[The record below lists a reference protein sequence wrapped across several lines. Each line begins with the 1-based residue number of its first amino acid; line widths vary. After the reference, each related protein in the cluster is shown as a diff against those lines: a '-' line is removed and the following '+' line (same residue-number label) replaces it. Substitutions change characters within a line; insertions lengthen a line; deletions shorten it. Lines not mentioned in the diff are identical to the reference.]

1 MKNLKRVL
9 SLALA
14 GTMLSGMMAMG
25 ASAADT
31 SDFTDADEIVNV
43 EAVNVMSTL
52 GVLKGKDTGAFDPTA
67 TVTRAEMAKI
77 ITVMRNGGVDPTL
90 GSTSSVMFTDIQ
102 NHWAKSYIQYCANLG
117 IIAGMGDGTFG
128 PDLPVTGAAAAKML
142 LVALGYDADI
152 AGYTGADWD
161 LNVNRD
167 ANKAKLYDGIET
179 IDTSAG
185 LSRDNTAQ
193 MAYNT
198 LDAKIME
205 RTDNKVLGTGEI
217 SYSYE
222 QSKTTSFLNEYFKAD
237 TFIGTFEATAK
248 TDDGIPAGQ
257 MKVYGQLDNEEKKE
271 RSATFV
277 GELDIA
283 NLGEEVKVIFK
294 DGKTGQKGTPDKND
308 TIFGVFNTGAT
319 QVYHITKN
327 DLDDVKTKGGNGTDK
342 DNATET
348 KVKFNDAKYDL
359 DWDLQDEFKVIYN
372 YGVDEKT
379 FEKETS
385 GDSKLLDV
393 ATYFMSTLE
402 KKSGD
407 TIKLIANDNGKIYRA
422 YVVESNLGRITSTTA
437 SKITISGVGAIEIED
452 NDVAEGLK
460 KDDVVVYTK
469 LYESEKDDATF
480 TVVKAETL
488 EGELSAYV
496 TGDPNYKSI
505 TVDGKKTNVQL
516 NKLTANLTDDT
527 IVDLSDYLKE
537 DVVAYLVNGMVGAVD
552 KVDNAS
558 SSWALAIGATQN
570 STSTTHL
577 SDGKVRLLLSDGTK
591 ATYVVD
597 EDSDLQP
604 EENFKAPCLVK
615 YSVNSDGT
623 VDIKEVGQTKSY
635 INNAKIWNDST
646 KSIETVGVAASG
658 ALAYVLTE
666 ASNTNPEYKVYDL
679 RGLKTQ
685 ENKSGSA
692 MEVGYVTDTTGKVVA
707 VYLPLDGTP
716 SGATKDTRYG
726 MVTSDPSVTK
736 IDGTSY
742 TTYTIWAGNGVDEEG
757 ESLTVNIKGSKNFS
771 KGTYVMFD
779 ESNDGNYSNDA
790 IEAVA
795 AKDGVRTV
803 FNGAVKEYSSSDAII
818 SYHEKVQS
826 LDGGKTFKGLGVKTV
841 ALDDDCV
848 VVYVNRDDKKGTP
861 GGTIEEFNTA
871 TGYANIKMVAD
882 KDGVIVAAFVETSG
896 ECDIDGAKAHITSAN
911 PVELEDVVE
920 KVSPEAGKT
929 VALPNNPNKLNKD
942 SGKFNVGD
950 EEAFNLAWEA
960 DDENGTLKKA
970 EGDEAA
976 IYKLTFKAGTK
987 ITKVEKFVTGT
998 TDAKITSSNEV
1009 TLDDGILYLI
1019 VTNNMNKVVITA
1031 GQEVYTLTLSP
1042 WTVTK

>member
-9 SLALA
+9 SLGLASVMLA
-14 GTMLSGMMAMG
+14 GMMVVG
-25 ASAADT
+25 AGAANK
-31 SDFTDADEIVNV
+31 DFTDADEITHV

-77 ITVMRNGGVDPTL
+77 ICVMRNGGNDPTV
-90 GSTSSVMFTDIQ
+90 GSGGTPKFSDIA
-102 NHWAKSYIQYCANLG
+102 NHWARGYIEYCANLG
-117 IIAGMGDGTFG
+117 IIAGQGDGTFA
-128 PDLPVTGAAAAKML
+128 PDAPVTGSAAAKML
-142 LVALGYDADI
+142 LVALGYDSDVF
-152 AGYTGADWD
+152 GFTGIDWQ
-161 LNVNRD
+161 LNVD
-167 ANKAKLYDGIET
+167 SEANKAKLYDEIKG

-185 LSRDNTAQ
+185 LSRDDTAQ

-198 LDAKIME
+198 LDAKIMDKE
-205 RTDNKVLGTGEI
+205 FDKVVSSGEI
-217 SYSYE
+217 SYNYK
-222 QSKTTSFLNEYFKAD
+222 QSDKSFLNEYFDAL

-257 MKVYGQLDNEEKKE
+257 MKVYGQLDNEEEKE

-294 DGKTGQKGTPDKND
+294 DGKTGTKNTPDKND

-319 QVYHITKN
+319 QVYHITKD
-327 DLDDVKTKGGNGTDK
+327 DLDDVKTKGGSGTDK
-342 DNATET
+342 NDADET

-359 DWDLQDEFKVIYN
+359 DWDLKNEFKIIYN
-372 YGVDEKT
+372 YGVSEKT
-379 FEKETS
+379 FQKETS
-385 GDSKLLDV
+385 GDSELLDV

-570 STSTTHL
+570 GTSTTHL

-604 EENFKAPCLVK
+604 EENFEAPCLVK

-635 INNAKIWNDST
+635 TNGTKIWNDST

-692 MEVGYVTDTTGKVVA
+692 MKVGYVTDTTGKVVA
-707 VYLPLDGTP
+707 VYLPLNGTP

-726 MVTSDPSVTK
+726 MITSDPSVTK
-736 IDGTSY
+736 IDNTSY
-742 TTYTIWAGNGVDEEG
+742 TTYTVWVGNGVDEEG
-757 ESLTVNIKGSKNFS
+757 ESLTVNIKGSKNFN

-779 ESNDGNYSNDA
+779 ESNDGNYANGD

-795 AKDGVRTV
+795 AKEGVRTV

-861 GGTIEEFNTA
+861 GGTIDEFNTA

-896 ECDIDGAKAHITSAN
+896 ECDIDGAEAPITSAN

-929 VALPNNPNKLNKD
+929 VALPNNPNKLNKF
-942 SGKFNVGD
+942 SGKFNVGE
-950 EEAFNLAWEA
+950 EEAFDLAWEA
-960 DDENGTLKKA
+960 NNENGTLKQA

-998 TDAKITSSNEV
+998 EEAKITSSNEV
-1009 TLDDGILYLI
+1009 TLDDGVLYLI